1 MAPATIGRRPRSAG
15 YLRIAITMRGVG
27 RRGKATRFSLGTA
40 VAVAAGLPL
49 IAGADDEAGDAP
61 SRDLGTVTVVG
72 RRATSLP
79 TQIPTTIEGITGADV
94 NVRINATD
102 AEDAL
107 KYFPSLIVRK
117 RYIGDYD
124 HAVLASRA
132 SGTNNS
138 ARSLVYVDGVLI
150 SNLLGNGASFTPRWG
165 LVTPEEIERVDV
177 LYGPFSAAYPGN
189 SVGAVVDY
197 VTRMP
202 DELEI
207 DARVT
212 SFSEDFEIYRSQ
224 GTYTGN
230 QASASVGNAQG
241 PWSWWLNFNRLDSD
255 AHPVS
260 YANKLVSSGVPD
272 SGGTTV
278 TGALPSRNP
287 REQDWLI
294 IGSTTATRTVQDHA
308 KAKVAYEISPR
319 LTASYTLGWWDND
332 AQRSS
337 QTYLRDAAGNPVYSG
352 AIDVD
357 GLRFTVAPTDLAPGV
372 GDLRHLMHGLSLKT
386 QREGVWN
393 FDLAASAYDY
403 DRDVVRSPTVALP
416 AAAEGGAGR
425 IAEQD
430 GTGWSTLA
438 MRATRRPETQSGHV
452 LDLGFALDDYRLRT
466 LVSNADDWLAGGP
479 TTRFSEFRGGTEL
492 TSVYAQDTW
501 AFAEAWRATL
511 GARVERWR
519 ASDGAIGNAST
530 TVALPERA
538 ESHVSPKLAIARQ
551 LTPEWSVKASLGRAV
566 RFPTVAELYQG
577 SIATNVVV
585 NNDPDLRPEKSWTS
599 ELTGERAV
607 GMGSVRLTAFFED
620 TEDALYSQT
629 NVSVTPNVTNIQNV
643 DEIRTRGLEVAY
655 RSQPLLGSRLDVSA
669 SVTYAH
675 SRIEQNDN
683 FPASVGKR
691 QPRVPDWRANAFA
704 TYRFGER
711 WSLTAGGRYSGTQYN
726 TLDNSD
732 TNSYSFTGTSPF
744 VVFDLRARYANERW
758 NAAFGVDN
766 AGDEEY
772 WAFHPYTRRSLI
784 AEIGVAF

>member
-1 MAPATIGRRPRSAG
+1 
-15 YLRIAITMRGVG
+15 
-27 RRGKATRFSLGTA
+27 
-40 VAVAAGLPL
+40 VAAGLPL
-49 IAGADDEAGDAP
+49 VVRADDDAGDAP
-61 SRDLGTVTVVG
+61 SRDLGTVTVLG

-94 NVRINATD
+94 DVRINATD

-107 KYFPSLIVRK
+107 KYFPSLVVRK

-138 ARSLVYVDGVLI
+138 ARSLVYVDGILI

-202 DELEI
+202 IELEI
-207 DARVT
+207 DARVS
-212 SFSEDFEIYRSQ
+212 SFSEDFAIYRSQ
-224 GTYTGN
+224 GTYTGH
-230 QASASVGNAQG
+230 QASASVGNVQG

-255 AHPVS
+255 AHPVG
-260 YANKLVSSGVPD
+260 YANKLVATGVPA
-272 SGGTTV
+272 TTDTAV

-319 LTASYTLGWWDND
+319 LTATYTLGWWDND

-337 QTYLRDAAGNPVYSG
+337 ETYLRDAAGNPVFSG
-352 AIDVD
+352 IVAVD
-357 GLRFTVAPTDLAPGV
+357 GLRYTITPTDFAPSD

-386 QREGVWN
+386 QRDRVWN
-393 FDLAASAYDY
+393 FDLAASAYHY
-403 DRDVVRSPTVALP
+403 DRDVLRSPTVALP
-416 AAAEGGAGR
+416 AAADGGAGR
-425 IAEQD
+425 IAAQD
-430 GTGWSTLA
+430 GTGWSTWA
-438 MRATRRPETQSGHV
+438 VRATRRPETQRGHV
-452 LDLGFALDDYRLRT
+452 LDLGLELDDYRLRT
-466 LVSNADDWLAGGP
+466 LVSNADDWLVGGP
-479 TTRFSEFRGGTEL
+479 TTRFSEFRGRTQL

-501 AFAEAWRATL
+501 AFAEAWRVTL

-519 ASDGAIGNAST
+519 ASDGAIGNATT
-530 TVALPERA
+530 TVGLPERTA
-538 ESHVSPKLAIARQ
+538 TYASPKLAIARQ
-551 LTPEWSVKASLGRAV
+551 LTAEWSIKASLGRAV

-599 ELTGERAV
+599 ELTGERTL
-607 GMGSVRLTAFFED
+607 GMGSVRLTAFLED

-629 NVSVTPNVTNIQNV
+629 NVTVTPSVTSIQNV
-643 DEIRTRGLEVAY
+643 DEIRTRGLEIAY
-655 RSQPLLGSRLDVSA
+655 RSEALVASRLELSA

-675 SRIEQNDN
+675 SRIEKNEH
-683 FPASVGKR
+683 FPASVGKW
-691 QPRVPDWRANAFA
+691 QPRVPDWRASAFA
-704 TYRFGER
+704 TYRLGER

-732 TNSYSFTGTSPF
+732 THPYAFTGTSPF
-744 VVFDLRARYANERW
+744 VVFDLRVRYANERW
-758 NAAFGVDN
+758 NAALGVDN
-766 AGDEEY
+766 IGDEEY

-784 AEIGVAF
+784 AELGVGF